1 VGITLA
7 SLVISAAMRS
17 PSTTF
22 RSAKLSTSPFSA
34 AVT

>member
-1 VGITLA
+1 MTLA

-17 PSTTF
+17 SSLTF
-22 RSAKLSTSPFSA
+22 RSAKLSTSPLSA